1 MKNDRFV
8 TFFARS
14 VVPCSSL
21 PSSHVEVALVEFYTL
36 SSTVNQVS
44 VRNQLDIDL
53 RVSGELSEKKHNFFP
68 LFSLSFCFSSLFIFI
83 EKNIFF

>member
-1 MKNDRFV
+1 MVPGFV
-8 TFFARS
+8 
-14 VVPCSSL
+14 SL

-53 RVSGELSEKKHNFFP
+53 RVSGRLDGKKHNFFL
-68 LFSLSFCFSSLFIFI
+68 LFSVSFSSLFIFI
-83 EKNIFF
+83 K